1 MTARSVANIGLAYD
15 HRLINGRDA
24 SRFLAELRIELKS

>member
-1 MTARSVANIGLAYD
+1 VTTRTVANIGLAYD

-24 SRFLAELRIELKS
+24 SRFLTALRAALEL